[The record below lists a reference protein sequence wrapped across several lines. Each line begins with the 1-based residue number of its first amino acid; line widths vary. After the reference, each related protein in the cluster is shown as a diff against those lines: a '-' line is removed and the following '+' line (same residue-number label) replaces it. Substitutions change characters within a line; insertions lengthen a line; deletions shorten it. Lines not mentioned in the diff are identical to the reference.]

1 MLTLSA
7 VVALSG
13 SILGAIPA
21 LIVAVAL
28 VGAGIRAATAR
39 DFAAYSARL
48 DRDERRRMAYRRRV
62 FATQKARAA
71 SLASLSTFS
80 VDDFALLA
88 SWGAAA
94 KPKAPS
100 TIEAQ
105 KGLHKLAM
113 LAICNR

>member
-28 VGAGIRAATAR
+28 VGAGVRAATAR

-48 DRDERRRMAYRRRV
+48 DRDERRMAYRRRV

-105 KGLHKLAM
+105 KGLHKMAM